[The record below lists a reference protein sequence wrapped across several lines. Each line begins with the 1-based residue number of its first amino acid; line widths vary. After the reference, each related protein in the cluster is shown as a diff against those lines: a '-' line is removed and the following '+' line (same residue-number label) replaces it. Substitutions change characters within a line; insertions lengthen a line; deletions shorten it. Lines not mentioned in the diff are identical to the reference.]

1 MWSGMGRG
9 MVSVAMAT
17 VIPGPSSSQQESYS
31 ATSATVSG
39 TGEAARLDISGLV
52 PTVQELF
59 GAGLATSTQRV
70 YRSGSQRYQKFCQQ
84 FDVQAYP
91 ATETVLALF
100 VASLFRQGLMAGTI
114 KSYLSAVRYTQISL
128 GFSDP
133 HAIAMPQLEYVTKGR
148 KRKTAGQGAR
158 A

>member
-70 YRSGSQRYQKFCQQ
+70 YQSGSERYQKFCK
-84 FDVQAYP
+84 AYP

-114 KSYLSAVRYTQISL
+114 NLQFDTPKYHLASAIHML
-128 GFSDP
+128 
-133 HAIAMPQLEYVTKGR
+133 MPCHSSSMLLRG
-148 KRKTAGQGAR
+148 
-158 A
+158 